1 MPQGSLKEY
10 LASKRAMGAGNRMD
24 TTVVAP
30 SAKSRYG
37 VVGEQQLDSG
47 YYTGHSRDGRVRP
60 MEPTEDRIDMNGEKY
75 GVDQGEVLVNDAQ
88 TVQDF
93 GGPEGLDK
101 AIQNGRRMMKGGIPT
116 KRRYMGGG
124 SPAVAPSGRMPA
136 RSNVISFSGMSRR
149 RYVDGGSPTSDMSK
163 YWKMDYSPTGSSYSQ
178 MSNTDLGAWDPQ
190 KQGGLYTQGEGGAY
204 NKTKDLGSLMSD
216 INATKGLNSTGWTPS
231 TTAAASIRDRLPKGG
246 VDSSEMYAGKGPVQL
261 TDEQKEQMRIS
272 IGAKP
277 GSDVSALS
285 TEQINDL
292 KRGKT
297 LDEVGGIP
305 EPEVVRQRGIEAYTP
320 SDREDATMKYYVGR
334 MAAMNESERAA
345 EAQRML
351 QEGMDPAQI
360 EKMIAIS
367 DVARREGMS
376 SAMAQMGL
384 GAMET
389 AEQRA
394 IRAGE
399 DVKWEKTFNEE
410 KAKYGDTQEWKAF
423 ETALDMGSDQDI
435 IDAYFKATGETLDP
449 ASVAEYRGYYRTK
462 RSQDIEATGL
472 TIDEMRDSMEDN
484 DFNSFMDQVNSG
496 GTYEAIKGMMGDR
509 FPDITEEEF
518 KTFQETYALTTAGTR
533 LKLGN
538 DSFNA
543 IVDGITAG
551 DSFEALSKRFPD
563 LTKEQYDNIVTEGYR
578 GERDYGRK
586 MQMGQIALGAALKSG
601 DYDTVGTIMS
611 ELGIASGTSFGDIDF
626 SKLENEDNA
635 NLFANSM
642 ADLATLSK
650 TVNDW
655 TDPAAKVSLG
665 NAWKSLG
672 KPGPNEE
679 GFNEN
684 EFKTWAENTYDNILL
699 HNDPIYSSVNA
710 ITDTTLTGLLSTT
723 VGLLDNGNIDP
734 NWDIEKDFDFKG
746 VKGIAGA
753 RLALTNLFATGG
765 MAFDSNGNMVP
776 DLDNPGWQA
785 LGYKGAGGGEGEGVV
800 NETFGDTSE
809 GKNLAIGSSVVVD
822 GITYTRTKAGTGK
835 DSFTT
840 KAAIELTGAFAGENF
855 VNAAVGDVVTR
866 ENDTYV
872 RTGTG
877 SGNSDFVKV
886 TGGSFDGG
894 TSRLGGNEVA
904 ILDEA
909 TGKWKT
915 PAVGEIVSFSG
926 ANMPAPEFGYGSIPA
941 GAYKVVSV
949 PVEITDQ
956 QGNKQTKYA
965 NVLQSVTDPS
975 QQYLADKTVGGP
987 EGVLWS
993 STASLYGGL
1002 DKLGIKR

>member
-1 MPQGSLKEY
+1 M
-10 LASKRAMGAGNRMD
+10 
-24 TTVVAP
+24 T
-30 SAKSRYG
+30 
-37 VVGEQQLDSG
+37 
-47 YYTGHSRDGRVRP
+47 
-60 MEPTEDRIDMNGEKY
+60 
-75 GVDQGEVLVNDAQ
+75 
-88 TVQDF
+88 
-93 GGPEGLDK
+93 
-101 AIQNGRRMMKGGIPT
+101 
-116 KRRYMGGG
+116 
-124 SPAVAPSGRMPA
+124 
-136 RSNVISFSGMSRR
+136 
-149 RYVDGGSPTSDMSK
+149 
-163 YWKMDYSPTGSSYSQ
+163 
-178 MSNTDLGAWDPQ
+178 
-190 KQGGLYTQGEGGAY
+190 
-204 NKTKDLGSLMSD
+204 
-216 INATKGLNSTGWTPS
+216 
-231 TTAAASIRDRLPKGG
+231 
-246 VDSSEMYAGKGPVQL
+246 
-261 TDEQKEQMRIS
+261 
-272 IGAKP
+272 
-277 GSDVSALS
+277 
-285 TEQINDL
+285 
-292 KRGKT
+292 
-297 LDEVGGIP
+297 
-305 EPEVVRQRGIEAYTP
+305 
-320 SDREDATMKYYVGR
+320 
-334 MAAMNESERAA
+334 
-345 EAQRML
+345 
-351 QEGMDPAQI
+351 
-360 EKMIAIS
+360 AIS

-655 TDPAAKVSLG
+655 TDPAVMVSLG

-679 GFNEN
+679 GFNEK
-684 EFKTWAENTYDNILL
+684 EFKTWAENTYKNILL

-785 LGYKGAGGGEGEGVV
+785 LGYKSSEDGAGDGVA
-800 NETFGDTSE
+800 TGDFGDTPE
-809 GKNLAIGSSVVVD
+809 LQNLEVGQSAVVD
-822 GITYTRTKAGTGK
+822 GVTYTRKDDGTGE
-835 DSFTT
+835 DSFTST
-840 KAAIELTGAFAGENF
+840 KAITATGRFAEEGFSNSE
-855 VNAAVGDVVTR
+855 VGDTIPHSSGR
-866 ENDTYV
+866 TYV
-872 RTGTG
+872 RVGTG
-877 SGNSDFVKV
+877 SGNKDFVEADHTFSATDAEKGFGNMIKDNDV
-886 TGGSFDGG
+886 VSFDGTTKDTLYG
-894 TSRLGGNEVA
+894 VA
-904 ILDEA
+904 I
-909 TGKWKT
+909 
-915 PAVGEIVSFSG
+915 PQ
-926 ANMPAPEFGYGSIPA
+926 GS
-941 GAYKVVSV
+941 YRVK
-949 PVEITDQ
+949 
-956 QGNKQTKYA
+956 
-965 NVLQSVTDPS
+965 SVTIPDWEGGGGSDASRTVLVYEDMSDPNKKYIAKKQYMTDGPRS
-975 QQYLADKTVGGP
+975 QTHTWFNDQLRAN
-987 EGVLWS
+987 
-993 STASLYGGL
+993 
-1002 DKLGIKR
+1002 GIQA